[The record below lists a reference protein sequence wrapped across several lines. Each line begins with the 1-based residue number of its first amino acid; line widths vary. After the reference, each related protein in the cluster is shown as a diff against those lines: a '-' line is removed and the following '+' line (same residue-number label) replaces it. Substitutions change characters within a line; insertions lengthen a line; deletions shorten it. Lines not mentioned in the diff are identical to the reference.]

1 MKVYNVLVEQLKIR
15 QQSLLISMLEYYI
28 YIQQNV
34 DLRAVP
40 WEGKVNNTMRT
51 EITGKET
58 EKKER
63 GFTQG

>member
-1 MKVYNVLVEQLKIR
+1 
-15 QQSLLISMLEYYI
+15 MLEYYI

-40 WEGKVNNTMRT
+40 REGKVNNTKRT

-58 EKKER
+58 EKKR
-63 GFTQG
+63 AGIHSGLA